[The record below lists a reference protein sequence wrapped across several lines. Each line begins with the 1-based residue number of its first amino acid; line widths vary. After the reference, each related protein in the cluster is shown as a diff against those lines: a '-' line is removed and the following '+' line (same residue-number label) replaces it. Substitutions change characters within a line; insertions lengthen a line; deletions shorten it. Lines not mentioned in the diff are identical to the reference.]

1 VHLRLRWIPLAAV
14 AALLLLAAPAAAGGF
29 VQIDGSTLRFTGDD
43 LEPSS
48 VTIDDLDGLLVLTDD
63 ASRMVAGPRCSPSA
77 DGYQITCPD
86 AGVQQIDVSVGLL
99 GSDVRV
105 RADLPAHIQ
114 GGPGD
119 DVLIGGPADDVID
132 GGPGSDIVGGGGGA
146 DVLSGGPGTDLV
158 TYDDAI
164 APDGTL
170 LPRRTPVAVAIGKPG
185 ASGGR
190 GEGDTIERDVE
201 QVQGGVGNDTFD
213 LRDGLASEVDC
224 GAGRDTVL
232 ADPRDTIDT
241 NCERATV
248 NPQRGGAPMTLAT
261 LPFPF
266 PAPGDRGVSSIGV
279 GPLLPLRG
287 GAIVLRVSCPAGLG
301 LLALVPS
308 QPCSGR
314 VRFTRF
320 DGFAMGT
327 QRVRIARGAAVTVRL
342 PLTASRALARRPG
355 GMPVSVT
362 ALPDWGRVTRV
373 LRLRVRG

>member
-1 VHLRLRWIPLAAV
+1 MLLRLRWILLATV
-14 AALLLLAAPAAAGGF
+14 ASLLLLAAPAAAGGF

-48 VTIDDLDGLLVLTDD
+48 VTIDDVDGLLVLDED
-63 ASRMVAGPRCSPSA
+63 ASRMVAGPGCSPGA
-77 DGYQITCPD
+77 DGYEITCPD
-86 AGVQQIDVSVGLL
+86 AGVQQIDVKVGLL
-99 GSDVRV
+99 GSDVRI
-105 RADLPAHIQ
+105 RADLPARIQ

-119 DVLIGGPADDVID
+119 DVLVGGPADDVID
-132 GGPGSDIVGGGGGA
+132 GGGGSDVIAGGGGA
-146 DVLSGGPGTDLV
+146 DVLSGGPGVDLV
-158 TYDDAI
+158 TYDDVI

-170 LPRRTPVAVAIGKPG
+170 LPRRTPVTVAIGQPG
-185 ASGGR
+185 VSGGR
-190 GEGDTIERDVE
+190 GEGDTIGRDVE
-201 QVQGGVGNDTFD
+201 QVQGGAGNDRFD
-213 LRDGLASEVDC
+213 LRDGLATEVDC

-232 ADPRDTIDT
+232 ADARDTIDT
-241 NCERATV
+241 DCERASV
-248 NPQRGGAPMTLAT
+248 APQRGGPPMALAT

-266 PAPGDRGVSSIGV
+266 PVYGDRGVSAIGV

-327 QRVRIARGAAVTVRL
+327 QRVRIARGRAITVRL
-342 PLTASRALARRPG
+342 PLTASRTLARRASG
-355 GMPVSVT
+355 LPVTVT
-362 ALPDWGRVTRV
+362 ALPDWGKVRRV
-373 LRLRVRG
+373 LRFRVRG